1 VSWERILEGESREN
15 KDRFTELAAK
25 IGEAVVE
32 AGSSAD
38 LQKVLKMTGGNIRTT
53 LLNNLKILE
62 VEMRQDFAGK

>member
-1 VSWERILEGESREN
+1 MSWERILEGESREN